1 MDFRKAS
8 IEALVADVRARRT
21 SARELMDAA
30 IANIEAA
37 NPRLNAVC
45 AFDPALA
52 RKAAVAVDER
62 LAAGDPVGPLAGMPL
77 LVKDLEDAA
86 GYKTTFGSALH
97 QDVAPARGDSVLVGR
112 LKAAGA
118 VVAGKANTP
127 AFGFKGVTDNIPFGF
142 TRNPWAP
149 DYTAGGSS
157 GGSGSALA
165 AGMVP
170 LATGSDGGG
179 SIRIPAAVCGFAGLK
194 TTQGQV
200 PMGGPSAPGSGVLAV
215 KGPMALRVR
224 DTALA
229 LDAVRGP
236 DPSDPFSLPATGP
249 SWRAALDADN
259 RPRKVVW
266 SPTLGFARPDR
277 EVLAAC
283 RAAVDTLARAGVEI
297 VENDAV
303 FDLNPG
309 GAWYAMWAAQRAR
322 AQGKLRGGPDWEKID
337 PDLRVQIEHG
347 LSLTAV
353 DYAESLDLA
362 HRLAFAL
369 NEALGDADVLLS
381 PAIAGVPPRIDGPAL
396 IDGESAGADW
406 VQYTPVINMTRNPAG
421 VVPVGLA
428 SAGTPI
434 SLQVVGRHRDDV
446 GVLKAMCFLEDLL
459 QPRFDAPFGVGAG

>member
-1 MDFRKAS
+1 MDFRTTS
-8 IEALVADVRARRT
+8 IEALVAEVRARRV
-21 SARELMDAA
+21 SARELAAAA

-37 NPRLNAVC
+37 NPGLNAVC
-45 AFDPALA
+45 AFLPDLA
-52 RKAAVAVDER
+52 RAEAEAVDAR

-86 GYKTTFGSALH
+86 GYRTTFGSALH
-97 QDVAPARGDSVLVGR
+97 QDVAPATSDSVLVGR

-118 VVAGKANTP
+118 VVVGKSNTP

-142 TRNPWAP
+142 TRNPWGP

-157 GGSGSALA
+157 GGSASALA

-179 SIRIPAAVCGFAGLK
+179 SIRIPAAVCGFSGLK

-200 PMGGPSAPGSGVLAV
+200 AMGGPSAPGSGVLAV

-224 DTALA
+224 DTARA

-236 DPSDPFSLPATGP
+236 DPTDPFSLPAVGP
-249 SWRAALDADN
+249 SWRAALDAGN

-283 RAAVDTLARAGVEI
+283 RAAVDVLARAGVEV
-297 VENDAV
+297 VETDRI

-309 GAWYAMWAAQRAR
+309 GAWYAIWTAQRAR
-322 AQGKLRGGPDWEKID
+322 AQGRLRGGPDWEKID
-337 PDLRVQIEHG
+337 PDLRAQIEHG
-347 LSLTAV
+347 LGLTAV
-353 DYAESLDLA
+353 DYAEALDLA
-362 HRLAFAL
+362 HRLAFTLEA
-369 NEALGDADVLLS
+369 ALGDAEALLA
-381 PAIAGVPPRIDGPAL
+381 PAIAGIPPRIDGPAL
-396 IDGESAGADW
+396 IDGQPAGADW
-406 VQYTPVINMTRNPAG
+406 VQYTPVINLTRNPAG
-421 VVPVGLA
+421 VVPVGL
-428 SAGTPI
+428 STPGLPI
-434 SLQVVGRHRDDV
+434 GLQVIGRRLDDV
-446 GVLKAMCFLEDLL
+446 GVLKTMCFLEDLL
-459 QPRFDAPFGVGAG
+459 QPRFAAPFGVG